1 MRMILNKNIVMKK
14 EMKMI
19 VKMMMMKMVAIK
31 KIQVGKMKMMWNIKK
46 IKRIIEAY

>member
-1 MRMILNKNIVMKK
+1 MKK

-19 VKMMMMKMVAIK
+19 VKMMMMMMKMVVIK
-31 KIQVGKMKMMWNIKK
+31 KIQVGKMKMMRNIKK